1 MQRDEFVENPD
12 HAPIRN
18 RPADL
23 DRQTFAI
30 PFVHDGQRP
39 KPAAVIQR
47 VGHEVERPR
56 LIQDGKRH
64 QRLPNPA
71 GHPALGAARQV
82 QPQAA
87 IHAMHPL
94 VVPRRTFE
102 AQPVVA
108 LPEAP
113 AWISGHDAHQRR
125 DDSRIPA
132 ARRHRRPIVRRP
144 RQPHDVTGATNGKFV
159 LVDAHLDCLSFRG
172 RRYHFRAKTSLIA
185 AFSSASS
192 AYIRFSLA
200 FSPSSSRS
208 RCTSAPNQAR
218 ALREVDRWS
227 PPPRALVRMDSVAHD
242 WVRSALDPNDPLLT
256 QSFQVLFPGFVAC
269 GMAALGALVLVRR
282 RGHRHV
288 LVLYGGLTIVGF
300 ALSLGTNVP
309 GYGLLFEWLLP
320 LRMIRAPSRFSL
332 IGLLGIAVLS
342 AVAIQWF
349 LQWTTGRRRGVAMAV
364 MPLACLLHLAETAKP
379 VGREPY
385 YYHPPPPIYRWLAEQ
400 PGEFAVVELPSD
412 RDLNTF
418 YLVYSTY
425 HWKPLVNGFDG
436 SFITAY
442 HHRLLFDVLSEFPEP
457 RAVRELSQIQGLR
470 YVVVHT
476 DPAGRHFRLRGH
488 ERTRRRLAAALDH
501 LPPTLRP
508 VWSEGGSTVLELVD
522 PPGGWVGSTLH
533 RFVPGS
539 HMKGR
544 LLRFEARAL
553 GPRVRQAG
561 REIAVFVNGTEVYRR
576 PVESRFATYALVI
589 PEEAR
594 AEGVQPAN
602 SSSWKHRPGVRA
614 GRANPC
620 GVLRSG

>member
-1 MQRDEFVENPD
+1 M
-12 HAPIRN
+12 
-18 RPADL
+18 
-23 DRQTFAI
+23 
-30 PFVHDGQRP
+30 
-39 KPAAVIQR
+39 
-47 VGHEVERPR
+47 
-56 LIQDGKRH
+56 
-64 QRLPNPA
+64 
-71 GHPALGAARQV
+71 
-82 QPQAA
+82 
-87 IHAMHPL
+87 
-94 VVPRRTFE
+94 
-102 AQPVVA
+102 
-108 LPEAP
+108 
-113 AWISGHDAHQRR
+113 
-125 DDSRIPA
+125 
-132 ARRHRRPIVRRP
+132 
-144 RQPHDVTGATNGKFV
+144 
-159 LVDAHLDCLSFRG
+159 
-172 RRYHFRAKTSLIA
+172 
-185 AFSSASS
+185 
-192 AYIRFSLA
+192 
-200 FSPSSSRS
+200 
-208 RCTSAPNQAR
+208 
-218 ALREVDRWS
+218 
-227 PPPRALVRMDSVAHD
+227 
-242 WVRSALDPNDPLLT
+242 
-256 QSFQVLFPGFVAC
+256 
-269 GMAALGALVLVRR
+269 
-282 RGHRHV
+282 

-364 MPLACLLHLAETAKP
+364 VPLACLLHLAETAKP

-589 PEEAR
+589 PEEA
-594 AEGVQPAN
+594 
-602 SSSWKHRPGVRA
+602 VRK
-614 GRANPC
+614 GMNELE
-620 GVLRSG
+620 LRSVARLEFLGSTEEQVRVEGGSDDVTSTVSVRGIEFEDPRAQPR